1 MDAHIRE
8 NALSLKTENIIEV
21 VHRQWTVKPAHTKHW
36 PSQLE
41 TLPRTPT
48 EAQLASFPGGHLESY
63 SSEPTEG
70 QLEGF
75 PGTPTGGHLESY
87 SSEPTEGQLDS
98 SPGIPSGGQL
108 ESSPGE
114 STGGQLNSSVSSRDG
129 LGTEVRSSQTRGG
142 LNTPHTYSAAV
153 PAYIARPSHRQDPH
167 TGQGQ
172 GNQIV
177 WWVTAT

>member
-41 TLPRTPT
+41 TLSRTPT

-63 SSEPTEG
+63 PSEPTEG
-70 QLEGF
+70 QLE
-75 PGTPTGGHLESY
+75 
-87 SSEPTEGQLDS
+87 S